1 LSPRFNPF
9 VAYFH
14 AENVKLNLNQG
25 SEVKSVQKSLSTLL
39 YIALLLA
46 LIMGWTSLGTLDLS
60 PNLFR
65 MAPSLTLPE
74 TQEIPSEGY

>member
-1 LSPRFNPF
+1 M
-9 VAYFH
+9 
-14 AENVKLNLNQG
+14 
-25 SEVKSVQKSLSTLL
+25 SVQKSLSTLL

-60 PNLFR
+60 QDLFR

-74 TQEIPSEGY
+74 TQEIPSELY